1 MKLIEDKPGKHDY
14 MNMGHVQWSLG
25 NRKAALDF
33 YKRSISGKGFNEK
46 EFLEVFE
53 EDLPHLLRQGID
65 KEDVPIMLDQ
75 LRYFL
80 EE

>member
-1 MKLIEDKPGKHDY
+1 VIEDAPGKHDF

-25 NRKAALDF
+25 NRMDALDN
-33 YKRSISGKGFNEK
+33 YKKSISKTGFSEL

-53 EDLPHLLRQGID
+53 EDLPHLKNQGID
-65 KEDVPIMLDQ
+65 SEDVPIMLDQ

>member
-1 MKLIEDKPGKHDY
+1 ME
-14 MNMGHVQWSLG
+14 
-25 NRKAALDF
+25 ALDF
-33 YKRSISGKGFNEK
+33 YKKSISEAGFTET

-53 EDLPHLLRQGID
+53 EDLPHLLDQGID
-65 KEDVPIMLDQ
+65 NEDVPIMLDQ